1 MVGSIERYF
10 TRARAWP
17 SFISGTGDST
27 SCRSPGASNPFGRFC
42 SRSWR
47 LVFDT
52 LEGNIFV
59 GDFRAAAGVTCAT
72 AVGIFGRRGMSLE
85 VIAAGACCCAATAAR
100 CSAFGTAAEHAEA
113 GRNNL
118 CGCALLALFVL
129 PFPRLNAAFEVE
141 KRSLFQILLSDFG
154 QFAPHDD
161 LMPLGTLLALAVFV
175 FVGFISG
182 HRKIRDGLAAAGVA
196 RFGIAAQTA
205 DENYLIDG
213 HGTPP
218 KSAKIAREGGKG
230 KSGGEKD
237 RTAPGKSARRQ
248 KRAELTI
255 IWSQPNAPLSLC
267 EGRISPWTERKAAG

>member
-1 MVGSIERYF
+1 MISAKPMARMTSPIATAGRYVSATIQTRMVGSMERYF

-17 SFISGTGDST
+17 SFSSGTGDSV
-27 SCRSPGASNPFGRFC
+27 SCRSPGARSPFGRFW

-100 CSAFGTAAEHAEA
+100 CSAFGTAAEHAEV

-129 PFPRLNAAFEVE
+129 PFAGLDAAF
-141 KRSLFQILLSDFG
+141 
-154 QFAPHDD
+154 
-161 LMPLGTLLALAVFV
+161 
-175 FVGFISG
+175 
-182 HRKIRDGLAAAGVA
+182 
-196 RFGIAAQTA
+196 
-205 DENYLIDG
+205 DEDQ
-213 HGTPP
+213 
-218 KSAKIAREGGKG
+218 R
-230 KSGGEKD
+230 
-237 RTAPGKSARRQ
+237 
-248 KRAELTI
+248 
-255 IWSQPNAPLSLC
+255 
-267 EGRISPWTERKAAG
+267 